1 MDATMFH
8 FLEPLL
14 MDLYNAKAKTKDAKK
29 QKVITEWID
38 TLSSNPTAEEF
49 KKILVAVKEL

>member
-1 MDATMFH
+1 MDVTMFH

-29 QKVITEWID
+29 QKVITEWIN
-38 TLSSNPTAEEF
+38 TLSSNPTTKDF